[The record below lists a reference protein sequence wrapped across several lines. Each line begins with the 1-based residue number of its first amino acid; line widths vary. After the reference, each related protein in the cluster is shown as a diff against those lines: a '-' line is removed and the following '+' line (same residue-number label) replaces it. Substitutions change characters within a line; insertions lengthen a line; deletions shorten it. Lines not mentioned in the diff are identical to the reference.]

1 MEKQSA
7 TFCNGIYSVLDNFH
21 YAEFSAYYLLE
32 RKSSKACEYWLHEL
46 HDNLIEN
53 NHKDCSFSQ

>member
-7 TFCNGIYSVLDNFH
+7 TFCNGIYSVLDNFR

-32 RKSSKACEYWLHEL
+32 RKSSKACEY
-46 HDNLIEN
+46 
-53 NHKDCSFSQ
+53 